1 MKSVLPKPME
11 LELEKGASNPS
22 ESAALK
28 IENRNNA
35 QVQLMNQ
42 FGGNKKRKRKTNK
55 RKSNN
60 RKINKRKT
68 NKRKT
73 NKRRKN

>member
-28 IENRNNA
+28 IESRNNA
-35 QVQLMNQ
+35 HTELMNQ
-42 FGGNKKRKRKTNK
+42 FGGNKKKRKTNK
-55 RKSNN
+55 RKSNKRKSTK
-60 RKINKRKT
+60 RKIKRRKT
-68 NKRKT
+68 NKRK
-73 NKRRKN
+73 

>member
-22 ESAALK
+22 ESAAMK
-28 IENRNNA
+28 IQSRNNA
-35 QVQLMNQ
+35 QVELLNQ
-42 FGGNKKRKRKTNK
+42 FGGNKKKRKKYKRKT
-55 RKSNN
+55 
-60 RKINKRKT
+60 NKRKT

-73 NKRRKN
+73 NKRKTNKRK